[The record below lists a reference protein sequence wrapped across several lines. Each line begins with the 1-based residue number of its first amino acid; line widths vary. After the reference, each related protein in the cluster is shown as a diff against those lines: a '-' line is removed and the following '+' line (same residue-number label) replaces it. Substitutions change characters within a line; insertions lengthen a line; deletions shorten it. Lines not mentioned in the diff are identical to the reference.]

1 MYANTSD
8 ETTAQC
14 TFTRDM
20 FFPPSHRTA
29 DAVSL
34 HVVVLGWPLAND
46 NLHNLFVCNGYAKR
60 TYQQQQQQRDSPYSH
75 GLLCD
80 ELTRHRNHLSRS
92 GCRRSRCIRNLS
104 APKPT
109 QYVRRWVD
117 ERWCEW
123 WYQYYGPKSSFIL
136 LWNDARELWCSPTR
150 GCIKRS
156 DCSQPPNLSLQSG
169 DLHIFALRAVI
180 HSAVRGQHA
189 LVRHH
194 QIQTPRYSLYVGT
207 YAYIV
212 RLSCP
217 PRSHRP
223 RERRNPPL
231 VA

>member
-60 TYQQQQQQRDSPYSH
+60 TYRQQQQQRDSPYSH
-75 GLLCD
+75 GLLCG

-123 WYQYYGPKSSFIL
+123 WYQYYGPNPRSFCCGMTL
-136 LWNDARELWCSPTR
+136 AN
-150 GCIKRS
+150 
-156 DCSQPPNLSLQSG
+156 SG
-169 DLHIFALRAVI
+169 V
-180 HSAVRGQHA
+180 
-189 LVRHH
+189 VRHGVASRGR
-194 QIQTPRYSLYVGT
+194 TAL
-207 YAYIV
+207 
-212 RLSCP
+212 
-217 PRSHRP
+217 SHRTFLCS
-223 RERRNPPL
+223 L
-231 VA
+231 VTSTFSLSGL